1 MCVRIRQLVLWEPHR
16 SCSILYEDNSIHM
29 LATYRGT
36 PLAGLLVQSFLLVRG
51 GFVSVRVSVHVF
63 SLAHLRGGSKSYLR
77 HLHVDFF
84 VGDEAA
90 YLVFQVCV
98 VIKQVEKELV
108 FRVPL
113 LR

>member
-1 MCVRIRQLVLWEPHR
+1 
-16 SCSILYEDNSIHM
+16 M
-29 LATYRGT
+29 LASYRGT
-36 PLAGLLVQSFLLVRG
+36 PLASLLVLSFLLVRG
-51 GFVSVRVSVHVF
+51 RFVSIRVPVHVF
-63 SLAHLRGGSKSYLR
+63 IVAHLSEGSKSYLR
-77 HLHVDFF
+77 YLHVDSF

>member
-1 MCVRIRQLVLWEPHR
+1 
-16 SCSILYEDNSIHM
+16 M
-29 LATYRGT
+29 LASYRGT
-36 PLAGLLVQSFLLVRG
+36 PLAPLLVSSFLLVRG
-51 GFVSVRVSVHVF
+51 GFVSVRVPVHVF
-63 SLAHLRGGSKSYLR
+63 SLAHLNEGSKSYLR
-77 HLHVDFF
+77 YLHVDSF
-84 VGDEAA
+84 VGEAA

>member
-1 MCVRIRQLVLWEPHR
+1 
-16 SCSILYEDNSIHM
+16 M
-29 LATYRGT
+29 LAPYRGT
-36 PLAGLLVQSFLLVRG
+36 PLASLLVLSFLLVRG
-51 GFVSVRVSVHVF
+51 RFVSIRVSVHV
-63 SLAHLRGGSKSYLR
+63 SIVAHLSEGSKSYLR
-77 HLHVDFF
+77 HLHVDSF
-84 VGDEAA
+84 VGEAA

>member
-1 MCVRIRQLVLWEPHR
+1 
-16 SCSILYEDNSIHM
+16 M
-29 LATYRGT
+29 LAPYRGT
-36 PLAGLLVQSFLLVRG
+36 PLASLLVLSFLLVRG
-51 GFVSVRVSVHVF
+51 RFVSIRVSVHVF
-63 SLAHLRGGSKSYLR
+63 IVAHLNEGSKSYLR

>member
-1 MCVRIRQLVLWEPHR
+1 
-16 SCSILYEDNSIHM
+16 M
-29 LATYRGT
+29 LAPYRGT

-51 GFVSVRVSVHVF
+51 GFVSVRVPVHVF
-63 SLAHLRGGSKSYLR
+63 SLAYLIGGSKSYLR